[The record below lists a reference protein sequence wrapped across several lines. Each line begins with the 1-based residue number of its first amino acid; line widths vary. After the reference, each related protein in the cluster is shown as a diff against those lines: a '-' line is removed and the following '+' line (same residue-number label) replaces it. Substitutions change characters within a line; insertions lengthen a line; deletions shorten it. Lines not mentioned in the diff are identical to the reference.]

1 MFIDP
6 NNPPIKQRILTEQVV
21 NEGWPYQVIV
31 PAYLC
36 TGKQF
41 YEQRKFCDMRGF
53 DLCGRVGSALINEIA
68 YRVFCFAEKRHAQAF
83 GQAFGGI
90 RCLPSRRGT

>member
-6 NNPPIKQRILTEQVV
+6 NNPPIKQRILTDEVV

-41 YEQRKFCDMRGF
+41 FEQRNFCATRQF
-53 DLCGRVGSALINEIA
+53 DLCGRVGSALIDETA
-68 YRVFCFAEKRHAQAF
+68 YRVFCFAEKRHAKAF
-83 GQAFGGI
+83 GQAYGGI
-90 RCLPSRRGT
+90 SYLPSRRGI